1 MLASFPKKVGQNTGT
16 ACMIIG
22 QGRTGQ
28 RSRRSGQG
36 HPQFSLLRPDSIAGA
51 AVRVTAART
60 DKLSPV
66 GGGGTSQTGYLIMR
80 PTRQI
85 SAGARG
91 RGRRGSARPLDIGL
105 EERGMHT

>member
-1 MLASFPKKVGQNTGT
+1 MLQN
-16 ACMIIG
+16 ACKFSQESWTKHG
-22 QGRTGQ
+22 DCLYDHRSRED

-85 SAGARG
+85 SLAAGHWTAHVG
-91 RGRRGSARPLDIGL
+91 IGK
-105 EERGMHT
+105 

>member
-22 QGRTGQ
+22 QGRTGAGGVG
-28 RSRRSGQG
+28 RGT
-36 HPQFSLLRPDSIAGA
+36 HSLACLGVRPDSIAGA

-85 SAGARG
+85 SRRG
-91 RGRRGSARPLDIGL
+91 RTLDGR
-105 EERGMHT
+105 EW